1 MKKLTKW
8 QKEMYEAMKNKDNI
22 LLIHR
27 RAWINYLNNIIKWK
41 K

>member
-27 RAWINYLNNIIKWK
+27 RA
-41 K
+41 